1 MTMIVIVQAVR
12 IYQVGVRSLIEN
24 VIIFSSIFQQDHS
37 CPTVSLGSNENAITL
52 VEQSGA
58 DHEDLAAVVAL
69 VVLADQTSLG
79 SHRAVSHCPFPT
91 TANEHGKFP
100 FQMHTHQRHRQQF
113 SSFPRSKE
121 GQVDHASKTV
131 PETKAIGVILHE

>member
-1 MTMIVIVQAVR
+1 MAPTPVMMTMIVKVQAVR

-69 VVLADQTSLG
+69 VVLADQTPLG

-91 TANEHGKFP
+91 TA
-100 FQMHTHQRHRQQF
+100 
-113 SSFPRSKE
+113 S
-121 GQVDHASKTV
+121 
-131 PETKAIGVILHE
+131 